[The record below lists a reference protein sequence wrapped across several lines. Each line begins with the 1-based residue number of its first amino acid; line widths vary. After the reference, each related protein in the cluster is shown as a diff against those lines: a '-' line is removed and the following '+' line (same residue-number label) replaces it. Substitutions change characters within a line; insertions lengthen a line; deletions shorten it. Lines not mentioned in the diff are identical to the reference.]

1 MNGNSTD
8 ILVDEKLKGM
18 SVMKK
23 FISLVFLISVT
34 TLTLPGCATSSGNP
48 HAPYVLP
55 SQFQTY
61 TCDELLAEIDRI
73 QNRVIQLTGKSSDNN
88 PTKDK
93 WTLGTDLSLS
103 WAALFA
109 LSDTKEQEA
118 EYVQL
123 KSEYDALQHWAV
135 TKKCPGAIP
144 ADQPPEFD
152 PNLVEESHSETT
164 RNRY

>member
-1 MNGNSTD
+1 
-8 ILVDEKLKGM
+8 M

-23 FISLVFLISVT
+23 SISMVFLVSAT
-34 TLTLPGCATSSGNP
+34 TLSGCATSSENT

-61 TCDELLAEIDRI
+61 SCDELSAEIDRI
-73 QNRVIQLTGKSSDNN
+73 QNRVIQLTGKSKDNH

-109 LSDTKEQEA
+109 LGGTKEQEA
-118 EYVQL
+118 EYIQL
-123 KSEYDALQHWAV
+123 KSEYDALQQWAV
-135 TKKCPGAIP
+135 AKKCPGAIP
-144 ADQPPEFD
+144 ADNPPEFD
-152 PNLVEESHSETT
+152 PNLVEESRSVNTH
-164 RNRY
+164 N